1 MKSEDEATQVLG
13 WYDDG
18 VKLVRPKGPPGGGG
32 MHGLLKS
39 FSSYSPRCGEAAAQT
54 IHSPPLP
61 VLQKKNFRIPPF
73 SVVGHFLFPPDA
85 F

>member
-1 MKSEDEATQVLG
+1 
-13 WYDDG
+13 
-18 VKLVRPKGPPGGGG
+18 

-61 VLQKKNFRIPPF
+61 VLQKKNFRITPF
-73 SVVGHFLFPPDA
+73 SVVGHFLFATDA